1 MAMDKQ
7 INLRLDD
14 ADEATLKFMA
24 ETQGRSEQEVLRYS
38 FRRYAKE
45 FQDQMEFLQ
54 SVERGWVELKS
65 GLGEVVTEDDTFLED
80 LMEEIKN
87 ESTTA

>member
-1 MAMDKQ
+1 MAMEKQ
-7 INLRLDD
+7 VNLKLDG

-24 ETQGRSEQEVLRYS
+24 EAQGRSEQEVLRYS
-38 FRRYAKE
+38 FRKYAKE
-45 FQDQMEFLQ
+45 FRDQMDFLQ

-65 GLGEVVTEDDTFLED
+65 GVGEIVTEDDTFLKD
-80 LMEEIKN
+80 LMKEIEN

>member
-7 INLRLDD
+7 INLRLDG

>member
-7 INLRLDD
+7 INLRLDG
-14 ADEATLKFMA
+14 ADEKTLKFMA
-24 ETQGRSEQEVLRYS
+24 EAQGRSEQEVLRHS
-38 FRRYAKE
+38 FRKYAKE
-45 FQDQMEFLQ
+45 FKDQMDFLQ

-65 GLGEVVTEDDTFLED
+65 GLGENVTEDDTFLED

-87 ESTTA
+87 ESKTA

>member
-1 MAMDKQ
+1 MAMEKQ
-7 INLRLDD
+7 VNLRLDD

-24 ETQGRSEQEVLRYS
+24 EAQGRSEQEVLRYS
-38 FRRYAKE
+38 FRKYAKE
-45 FQDQMEFLQ
+45 FRDQMDFLQ

-80 LMEEIKN
+80 LMKEVEN

>member
-7 INLRLDD
+7 VNLRLDGE
-14 ADEATLKFMA
+14 DEATLKFMA

-45 FQDQMEFLQ
+45 FQDQINFLQ
-54 SVERGWVELKS
+54 SVECGWVELKS
-65 GLGEVVTEDDTFLED
+65 GLGEVVAEDDTFLED
-80 LMEEIKN
+80 LMKEIKN
-87 ESTTA
+87 ESTTT

>member
-14 ADEATLKFMA
+14 ADEKTLKLMA
-24 ETQGRSEQEVLRYS
+24 EAQGRSEQEVLRHS
-38 FRRYAKE
+38 FRKYAKE
-45 FQDQMEFLQ
+45 FKDQMDFFQ

-65 GLGEVVTEDDTFLED
+65 GLGETVTEDDTFLEG